1 MAIWYVLHIV
11 TDWTN
16 CRCIGIPVVWS
27 IMDWLTMLTAPV
39 TSQVL
44 LHLQFLWLTVL
55 LPGSKWGDLHL
66 SLPIWVVL
74 CNVKDFLPK
83 LVSLCV
89 CEFDVQYWLDFCAGL
104 PSISCYV
111 LEGKLLVCLFKH
123 TGTWAVGGNRGQSRK
138 KKKKKIRNELKFTY
152 HLGTCVILDFI
163 HFSLKLA
170 RNLGQFVRKEVMTIA
185 HHLNIDCTTQDL
197 YCYIRH
203 QGICLWHVSSPL
215 WLDLL
220 YLMGCQGASM
230 LPGVRLSI

>member
-138 KKKKKIRNELKFTY
+138 KKKKLEM
-152 HLGTCVILDFI
+152 
-163 HFSLKLA
+163 
-170 RNLGQFVRKEVMTIA
+170 NL
-185 HHLNIDCTTQDL
+185 
-197 YCYIRH
+197 
-203 QGICLWHVSSPL
+203 SSPIILVHVWFWTLYTFL
-215 WLDLL
+215 WNWPVIWVSLCERRSWQSL
-220 YLMGCQGASM
+220 
-230 LPGVRLSI
+230 II